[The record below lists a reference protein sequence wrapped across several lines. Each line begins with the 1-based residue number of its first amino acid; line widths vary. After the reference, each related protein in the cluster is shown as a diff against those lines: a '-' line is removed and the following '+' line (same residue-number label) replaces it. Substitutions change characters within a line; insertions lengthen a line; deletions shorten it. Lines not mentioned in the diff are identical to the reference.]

1 MIDIDL
7 TYRDKYGKITYGF
20 KKNSTNT
27 GIEILLQKVT
37 TLLLSETKTTYF
49 GTIVGGNISKVGMYN
64 FNSDDFKV
72 NLTDA
77 ILNIKKKIQQDEVNN
92 NINHNDRLKSLSV
105 KEVLYDKK
113 TMNVVISLSL
123 STNSSSTLAS
133 LTVK

>member
-77 ILNIKKKIQQDEVNN
+77 ILNIKKKVVFATVNN
-92 NINHNDRLKSLSV
+92 KLNKYVWDAGKINSLFSNIPNEDDGENDD
-105 KEVLYDKK
+105 E
-113 TMNVVISLSL
+113 
-123 STNSSSTLAS
+123 
-133 LTVK
+133 

>member
-7 TYRDKYGKITYGF
+7 TYRDKNGKMTYGF
-20 KKNSTNT
+20 KKNSSNS
-27 GIEILLQKVT
+27 GIEIVLQKITV
-37 TLLLSETKTTYF
+37 LLLSETKTTYF

-77 ILNIKKKIQQDEVNN
+77 ILNIRKKIQQDEVDN
-92 NINHNDRLKSLSV
+92 NIDYNDRLKSITI
-105 KEVLYDKK
+105 KDILYDKK
-113 TMNVVISLSL
+113 TMKVVISLSM
-123 STNSSSTLAS
+123 STNSSSTLAN

>member
-1 MIDIDL
+1 
-7 TYRDKYGKITYGF
+7 
-20 KKNSTNT
+20 
-27 GIEILLQKVT
+27 
-37 TLLLSETKTTYF
+37 
-49 GTIVGGNISKVGMYN
+49 MYN